1 MMSALSVLCWV
12 LPLPVLFIVHEVE
25 EWLYMSRWMQQH
37 GPDLQRRFPKYSR
50 LVAHLMCIDRR
61 AFAVAALEELLLLS
75 ACVCYVLVQAPGNL
89 YVWAAVFL
97 AFAAHLLVHIIQAMV
112 VRGYVP
118 GVATSVLLLPYMA
131 MGVWSYAL
139 VLTIGQLFLCLLV
152 GLVVVGVNLMLA
164 HALGIRC
171 TRKS

>member
-25 EWLYMSRWMQQH
+25 EWLYMLRWMQRH
-37 GPDLQRRFPKYSR
+37 GPDLQRRFPKCSR
-50 LVAHLMCIDRR
+50 LVAHLMRIDRR
-61 AFAVAALEELLLLS
+61 AFAVAALEELLLLLS
-75 ACVCYVLVQAPGNL
+75 CVCYVLVQAPGSL

-97 AFAAHLLVHIIQAMV
+97 AFAAHLLVHVVQAVV

-118 GVATSVLLLPYMA
+118 GVVTSVWLLPYMA
-131 MGVWSYAL
+131 MGMWSYAL
-139 VLTIGQLFLCLLV
+139 VLTIGQALLSLV
-152 GLVVVGVNLMLA
+152 GGLVVVGANLVLA

>member
-1 MMSALSVLCWV
+1 M
-12 LPLPVLFIVHEVE
+12 
-25 EWLYMSRWMQQH
+25 
-37 GPDLQRRFPKYSR
+37 
-50 LVAHLMCIDRR
+50 
-61 AFAVAALEELLLLS
+61 
-75 ACVCYVLVQAPGNL
+75 CYVLVQAPGSL